1 MGEIFMS
8 LTHVQIVNAKSRNKA
23 YRMFDGRGL
32 YVEISPTGGR
42 WWRFKYRFGGKEK
55 RLSFGVYPEVSLKE
69 AREKLDDARK
79 HLEGG
84 RDPGALR
91 KATELSATDET
102 AFTFEAIAREWFAL
116 NSRKW
121 APSHGDRIIRRL
133 ELNIFPWLGTRAI
146 REIKAS
152 ELLTTLRRIEGRGAH
167 ETAHRALQNCA
178 RVFRYAVVTD
188 RVERDI
194 ARDLAGAL
202 APVVERHHASITDPR
217 GVGALLR
224 AIKGYQGSVVTK
236 CALCLAPLV
245 FVRPGELRK
254 AEWAEFD
261 FDESEWRI
269 PAARMKMKEPHLV
282 PLSRQS
288 IAILEELRPLTGSG
302 RLLFPGEIDKSRS
315 MSDNTILSALRRL
328 GYATTEMTGHG
339 FRSMASTL
347 LNEQGWNADAIER
360 QLAHAERNAIRAAY
374 NYADYLPERRK
385 MMQQWADYLDRLAL
399 AAPQKGVG
407 PARTANRGEQAS
419 MAKTQ

>member
-1 MGEIFMS
+1 MP
-8 LTHVQIVNAKSRNKA
+8 LTHVQIVNAKARDKA

-32 YVEISPTGGR
+32 YVEISPSGGR

-55 RLSFGVYPEVSLKE
+55 RLSFGVYPDVSLKE
-69 AREKLDDARK
+69 AREKLAEARM

-84 RDPGALR
+84 HDPGVLR
-91 KATELSATDET
+91 KEIETNPTDATGP
-102 AFTFEAIAREWFAL
+102 TFETIAREWFAL

-133 ELNIFPWLGTRAI
+133 ELNIFPWLGSRPI
-146 REIKAS
+146 VEIKAS

-188 RVERDI
+188 RADRDI

-202 APVVERHHASITDPR
+202 APVVEHHHASITDPR

-254 AEWAEFD
+254 SEWSEFD
-261 FDESEWRI
+261 FETSEWRI
-269 PAARMKMKEPHLV
+269 PAARMKMKAPHLV
-282 PLSRQS
+282 PLSRQAV
-288 IAILEELRPLTGSG
+288 AILDELRPLTGEG
-302 RLLFPGEIDKSRS
+302 RLVFPGEIDKSRP
-315 MSDNTILSALRRL
+315 MSDNTVLSAIRRL

-347 LNEQGWNADAIER
+347 LNEQGWKPDAIER

-374 NYADYLPERRK
+374 NYADYLPERQK
-385 MMQQWADYLDRLAL
+385 MMQAWADYLDRLAL
-399 AAPQKGVG
+399 GNQRQSGVG
-407 PARTANRGEQAS
+407 VARAA
-419 MAKTQ
+419 